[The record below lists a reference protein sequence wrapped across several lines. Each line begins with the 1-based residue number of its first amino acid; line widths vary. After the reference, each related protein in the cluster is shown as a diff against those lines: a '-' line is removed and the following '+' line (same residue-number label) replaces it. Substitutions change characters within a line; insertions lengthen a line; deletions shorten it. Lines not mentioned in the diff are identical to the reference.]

1 MTDDTRDDWEL
12 LIFVPEGEPAVEVPP
27 DDAAEEHSLRDLI
40 PGIKRVTRVGAAE
53 VEEQWRRTVD
63 TLMKLSSTVANRSKE
78 WTIEEIEVG
87 LTLSAK
93 GELLFI
99 AEAGAEA
106 SIKFT
111 LKRRPAAGAAGETPP
126 ELPQPLRQGS

>member
-1 MTDDTRDDWEL
+1 MTREPREDWEL
-12 LIFVPEGEPAVEVPP
+12 SIFVPEHTTAVEVPP
-27 DDAAEEHSLRDLI
+27 DDAVGEHTLRDLLS
-40 PGIKRVTRVGAAE
+40 GAKRVTRVGAAE
-53 VEEQWRRTVD
+53 VQAQWERTVD
-63 TLMKLSSTVANRSKE
+63 ALMKLSSSIADRSKE

-111 LKRRPAAGAAGETPP
+111 LKRRSDAGAVA
-126 ELPQPLRQGS
+126 ELPTTLRRGS

>member
-1 MTDDTRDDWEL
+1 ML
-12 LIFVPEGEPAVEVPP
+12 SGA
-27 DDAAEEHSLRDLI
+27 
-40 PGIKRVTRVGAAE
+40 KRVTRVGA
-53 VEEQWRRTVD
+53 VEIQAQWVRTVD
-63 TLMKLSSTVANRSKE
+63 ALMKLSSTIANRSKE
-78 WTIEEIEVG
+78 WTIDEIEVG

-111 LKRRPAAGAAGETPP
+111 LKRRLDAGAAANPP
-126 ELPQPLRQGS
+126 AALP

>member
-1 MTDDTRDDWEL
+1 MTDNTRDDWEL
-12 LIFVPEGEPAVEVPP
+12 SIFVPEGEPSVEVSSH
-27 DDAAEEHSLRDLI
+27 DAAEEHSLRGVF

-53 VEEQWRRTVD
+53 VQEQWGRTVD
-63 TLMKLSSTVANRSKE
+63 TLMKLSSTVANRSKD

-111 LKRRPAAGAAGETPP
+111 LKRRLAAGVPTETPL
-126 ELPQPLRQGS
+126 ELPPRPQGNN

>member
-1 MTDDTRDDWEL
+1 MTNEQREDWEL
-12 LIFVPEGEPAVEVPP
+12 SIFVPENTTAIEVSPEDAVG
-27 DDAAEEHSLRDLI
+27 EHSLRDLLS
-40 PGIKRVTRVGAAE
+40 GAKRVTRVGAAE
-53 VEEQWRRTVD
+53 VQAQWKRTVG
-63 TLMKLSSTVANRSKE
+63 TLMKLSSTIADSSKE

-111 LKRRPAAGAAGETPP
+111 LKRRSAAGAAA
-126 ELPQPLRQGS
+126 ELPATLPQGS

>member
-1 MTDDTRDDWEL
+1 MAQDTQDDWEL
-12 LIFVPEGEPAVEVPP
+12 SIFVPEGEPAVEVPL

-53 VEEQWRRTVD
+53 VQEQWIRTVD
-63 TLMKLSSTVANRSKE
+63 TLMKLSSAVANGSKE

-111 LKRRPAAGAAGETPP
+111 LKRRPAAGAPGDTPS
-126 ELPQPLRQGS
+126 ELPPPSPQGS

>member
-1 MTDDTRDDWEL
+1 MADESREDWEL
-12 LIFVPEGEPAVEVPP
+12 SIFVPEDTTAIEVTP
-27 DDAAEEHSLRDLI
+27 DDAVGEHSLRDLLS
-40 PGIKRVTRVGAAE
+40 GAKRVTRVGA
-53 VEEQWRRTVD
+53 VEIQAQWVRTVD
-63 TLMKLSSTVANRSKE
+63 ALMKLSSTIANRSKE
-78 WTIEEIEVG
+78 WTIDEIEVG

-111 LKRRPAAGAAGETPP
+111 LKRRLDAGAAANPP
-126 ELPQPLRQGS
+126 AALP